1 MLFLHNQLF
10 CLETIGLCVKTS
22 INQLIHNNMKKFTL
36 LFLSL
41 LAAFSVNASIAVC
54 GIDPDDN
61 GHFNCPYIKS
71 GSIIWDETNRTLTLD
86 NAVVEHSSETPY
98 DYVYPIRVTEN
109 ATIIIHGEC
118 KLTTTGF
125 VALALDG
132 YNSKSVTIQGD
143 GTLNVS
149 SRLRG
154 IFLVCTRLTIK
165 DITLQDAYGIMN
177 NGDGVLCALTFDN
190 VKADIQGGVYR
201 IGEGITFKN
210 CAITYPGDAYIA
222 HDQYEDADYGY
233 YIAYGDENFA
243 DHIIISRASGIKG
256 DVNGDGEVNIADVNA
271 VIDVILGSG
280 SNTFADVNKD
290 GEINIADV
298 NVIIDIILG
307 GGTPQDNHEY
317 VDMGLPSGTLWATMN
332 IGANTPEE
340 YGSYFAWGETET
352 KDNYNWSNNKW
363 LNLIDGT
370 YIVLTKYCT
379 DSECGT
385 VDGKTELDPED
396 DAAYVNWGPSW
407 RMPTKEQ
414 FQELRSNCRRKWTT
428 HNGVKGYLLTAN
440 NGNTLFFPAG
450 GYRWGSMLESAG
462 SYGYYWSRTLN
473 SSDPVFAYCVSYS
486 DFLMFQVDEHIRNYG
501 LAVRPVRASN

>member
-1 MLFLHNQLF
+1 
-10 CLETIGLCVKTS
+10 
-22 INQLIHNNMKKFTL
+22 MKKFTL

-41 LAAFSVNASIAVC
+41 LAALSVNASIAVC

-98 DYVYPIRVTEN
+98 DYVYPIRVTED

-132 YNSKSVTIQGD
+132 YNSKSVTIHGD

-190 VKADIQGGVYR
+190 VKADIHGGVSR

-307 GGTPQDNHEY
+307 GVTPQDNHEY

-340 YGSYFAWGETET
+340 YGSYFTWGETET
-352 KDNYNWSNNKW
+352 KDNYNWSNNK
-363 LNLIDGT
+363 
-370 YIVLTKYCT
+370 
-379 DSECGT
+379 
-385 VDGKTELDPED
+385 
-396 DAAYVNWGPSW
+396 
-407 RMPTKEQ
+407 
-414 FQELRSNCRRKWTT
+414 
-428 HNGVKGYLLTAN
+428 
-440 NGNTLFFPAG
+440 
-450 GYRWGSMLESAG
+450 
-462 SYGYYWSRTLN
+462 
-473 SSDPVFAYCVSYS
+473 
-486 DFLMFQVDEHIRNYG
+486 
-501 LAVRPVRASN
+501 